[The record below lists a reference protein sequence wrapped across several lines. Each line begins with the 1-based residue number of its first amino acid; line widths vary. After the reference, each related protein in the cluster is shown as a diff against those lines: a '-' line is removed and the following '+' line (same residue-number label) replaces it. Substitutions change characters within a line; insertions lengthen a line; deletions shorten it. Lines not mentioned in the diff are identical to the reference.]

1 MPLRITFELSDSD
14 LNHFREVM
22 KAAKAAATQTD
33 SRKITDAARSLLD
46 EVKYSNA
53 PEFIIERLDRLDSL
67 INMVHDKG
75 WALPE
80 AEKTRVLNALAY
92 FSDPDDLIADEI
104 PGLGF
109 LDDAIMIELVV
120 RELKNEIDAYH
131 DFCVYRTAE
140 GTRQGKTAEDLERG
154 DWLEQRRKKLQA
166 RMRRRRG
173 GRSRRRSSRGGGHI
187 VNTNLFG

>member
-14 LNHFREVM
+14 LDHFREVM
-22 KAAKAAATQTD
+22 KAAKSASTETD
-33 SRKITDAARSLLD
+33 SRMITDAARSLLD

-53 PEFIIERLDRLDSL
+53 PGFIIERLDSLDTL

-80 AEKTRVLNALAY
+80 AEKHRVLNALAY

-104 PGLGF
+104 PVLGY
-109 LDDAIMIELVV
+109 LDDAIMIELVL

-131 DFCVYRTAE
+131 DFCAYRTAE

-154 DWLEQRRKKLQA
+154 DWLEQRRKRLQA

-173 GRSRRRSSRGGGHI
+173 GRSRRRAGRGGRI